1 MVRESCTSINWRRF
15 GRFAMFFHSRVTNK
29 ADEMAISSSSLLFF
43 VECSNFACKGYQ
55 SDVPGKSH
63 AVATVKAGQQ
73 FEVALD
79 GSATHGGGS
88 CQFSL
93 S

>member
-1 MVRESCTSINWRRF
+1 MVRESFLSHLPIFQRGALAAYIIDRVSDFT
-15 GRFAMFFHSRVTNK
+15 FHTLQPR
-29 ADEMAISSSSLLFF
+29 
-43 VECSNFACKGYQ
+43 NFACKGYQ
-55 SDVPGKSH
+55 SDVASGRSH
-63 AVATVKAGQQ
+63 AVTTIKAGQQ
-73 FEVALD
+73 FEVTLD